1 MDALWNAQYGFAP
14 ALALSLLHALWQDA
28 LLAAA
33 AALAFAALHRRSAAL
48 RHSVGMG
55 FLLAMVLVPAMGFL
69 RFWQQPGSVV
79 NNGWLPAMSA
89 PQLGMI
95 PGVFVQDTSPVA
107 RSLTLLWLL
116 GVTLM
121 LLRQFGGLRLLGA
134 LERRPYEVLP
144 AQWQA
149 RVLHLQRALGISRT
163 VVVRLAGD
171 VVAPFTARL
180 FRPVIWLPL
189 TLLTQLPTAQLE
201 ALLAHE
207 LAHIRRLDWLSNG
220 VQCVI
225 ESLLF
230 FHPGAWWLSRR
241 IRQEREHACDDL
253 AVAACGDAIALA
265 EALAQLERHRHPS
278 PRLVLAANGGSL
290 MQRITRLLTST
301 TPRARWR
308 VPAAIA
314 VIVVSGAVL
323 ATQVGVT
330 GHKLPNLRITS
341 STDGVLRPGD
351 VREVTAN
358 GLDKQRQYR
367 VTVDAQGRLVESYR
381 EDGQPRPI
389 NATVRKWIS
398 EVDRLSV
405 PPVPPVPPMPPMPAA
420 PPPPPP
426 PPEITDDAT
435 FKSLIRSVAA
445 DPGVIAKLGSPVVL
459 ASNDVHGRINI
470 DDDKHGDANVTVA
483 LSGPKGRIDTHVEAS
498 LNEGQWAMQ
507 RVDFRGP
514 GH

>member
-1 MDALWNAQYGFAP
+1 
-14 ALALSLLHALWQDA
+14 
-28 LLAAA
+28 
-33 AALAFAALHRRSAAL
+33 
-48 RHSVGMG
+48 
-55 FLLAMVLVPAMGFL
+55 
-69 RFWQQPGSVV
+69 
-79 NNGWLPAMSA
+79 
-89 PQLGMI
+89 
-95 PGVFVQDTSPVA
+95 
-107 RSLTLLWLL
+107 
-116 GVTLM
+116 
-121 LLRQFGGLRLLGA
+121 
-134 LERRPYEVLP
+134 
-144 AQWQA
+144 
-149 RVLHLQRALGISRT
+149 
-163 VVVRLAGD
+163 
-171 VVAPFTARL
+171 
-180 FRPVIWLPL
+180 
-189 TLLTQLPTAQLE
+189 LTQLPSEQLE

-278 PRLVLAANGGSL
+278 PRLVLAAHGGSL
-290 MQRITRLLTST
+290 MQRITRLLSST

-351 VREVTAN
+351 TREVTAN
-358 GLDKQRQYR
+358 GLDKRRQYR
-367 VTVDAQGRLVESYR
+367 VVVDKQGRLVETYM
-381 EDGQPRPI
+381 EDGQVRPI
-389 NATVRKWIS
+389 DKSVRRWIS

-405 PPVPPVPPMPPMPAA
+405 PPAPPLPPMPPLPPIAPMPAA

-426 PPEITDDAT
+426 PPEIADDAA

-459 ASNDVHGRINI
+459 ASNDVHGRINV
-470 DDDKHGDANVTVA
+470 DNSKNGDANVTVA

-498 LNEGQWAMQ
+498 LDEGQWSMK
-507 RVDFRGP
+507 RVDFVGP
-514 GH
+514 AR